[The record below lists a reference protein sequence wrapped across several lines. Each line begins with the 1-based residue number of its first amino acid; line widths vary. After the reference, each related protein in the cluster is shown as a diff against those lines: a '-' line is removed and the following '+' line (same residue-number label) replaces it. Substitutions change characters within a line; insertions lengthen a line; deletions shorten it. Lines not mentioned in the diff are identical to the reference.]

1 MRWKENWL
9 IEGCEEEVAV
19 DQSHRCLQLA
29 LCTTMMRGL
38 ATLIL
43 MMKYKYKYKYKC
55 CFQLS
60 LCTTVMR
67 GLATFI
73 LMMKQ
78 MMVESARNVRTI
90 AVIHILKWCFPC
102 AFRIGL
108 NDLHLSDRP
117 LRWGGESR
125 DLGSQT
131 KFPAL
136 NEERSV
142 HRPQEPRRQL
152 RSRHHRQPRGHR
164 ADSWTG
170 GENI

>member
-1 MRWKENWL
+1 
-9 IEGCEEEVAV
+9 
-19 DQSHRCLQLA
+19 
-29 LCTTMMRGL
+29 MMRGL

-90 AVIHILKWCFPC
+90 GSDSHFEMVFSLCF
-102 AFRIGL
+102 
-108 NDLHLSDRP
+108 
-117 LRWGGESR
+117 
-125 DLGSQT
+125 
-131 KFPAL
+131 
-136 NEERSV
+136 
-142 HRPQEPRRQL
+142 
-152 RSRHHRQPRGHR
+152 
-164 ADSWTG
+164 
-170 GENI
+170 